1 MGNHIDDPKR
11 SPIILQVRSN
21 LLPPLRVE
29 NQYGPLSLDL
39 NGRLRV
45 LLSAIE
51 DGILPADALAAPLSL
66 PVDAFLQGYNGTN
79 WDRIRTVDPQSTLLS
94 LPTGGSLLASTVLF
108 AQFFGAPSLG
118 VPLQAADMRNV
129 ISAVT
134 GRGLICAA
142 VQHVA
147 NGTNFEAERSPTTFH
162 TGTASVAGSTPIW
175 VPAAGNEFRLMRYK
189 IDIPTDALQAVSGDI
204 DIQFYDGLIPMPVAE
219 TVYVPAAL
227 VAGTAG
233 SWTSGWVDLGQGIVS
248 SAANNALSIN
258 LSAALTASKV
268 RVLVAGVEG
277 PSP

>member
-66 PVDAFLQGYNGTN
+66 PVDAFLQGYNGAS
-79 WDRIRTVDPQSTLLS
+79 WDRIQTVNPQSTVLS
-94 LPTGGSLLASTVLF
+94 LPTNGAVISASVLF
-108 AQFFGAPSLG
+108 AQASGFPSLAG
-118 VPLQAADMRNV
+118 PLAAGNGADGQ
-129 ISAVT
+129 SFPS
-134 GRGLICAA
+134 GLIADSLNYA
-142 VQHVA
+142 Y
-147 NGTNFEAERSPTTFH
+147 
-162 TGTASVAGSTPIW
+162 TGTVNDRVRVPNLARTATATVAGSTAIW
-175 VPAAGNEFRLMRYK
+175 APATGNKFRLMRYK
-189 IDIPTDALQAVSGDI
+189 IDIPTDALQAVAGDI
-204 DIQFYDGLIPMPVAE
+204 DIQFFDGATAMPIAE
-219 TVYVPAAL
+219 TVYVPSAL

-233 SWTSGWVDLGQGIVS
+233 SWTSGWVDLGQGIAS
-248 SAANNALSIN
+248 AAANNVLAIN

-268 RVLVAGVEG
+268 RVIVAGVEG
-277 PSP
+277 TTP